1 MKGKIHTAVEDN
13 NRAQGTG
20 GDKDIDEIVQWEASP
35 NAIRVMKLKDMMWV
49 GHVACMIAVLIR
61 NLVKNLG
68 ERDHYE
74 VVYID

>member
-1 MKGKIHTAVEDN
+1 
-13 NRAQGTG
+13 
-20 GDKDIDEIVQWEASP
+20 
-35 NAIRVMKLKDMMWV
+35 MMWV